1 MDWVTIIWSAIGS
14 VCLTAGLLSTLVW
27 FRDRQSWPHFWFALA
42 AFSVTA
48 IGVAELMILHAISP
62 ASAALVQQWAH
73 VPVFLYILSLV
84 WFTYT
89 YLRSGAWWLAWLV
102 VAARVLVLVINFA
115 GPGSV
120 NFSEITALAPF
131 DLFGQVVHVP
141 IGVQSPWSP
150 IESLT
155 VLLAVFFVAHATTS
169 AWRRDR
175 RDRRDRQRSLI
186 IGIAVSLSMTVAAT
200 LGALLHAG
208 MLLAPYFISPAFL
221 LVIVAMG
228 YLLSEDL
235 LNSEQLSRDLREH
248 QARLDLAAGAGRLGF
263 WEWHAGT
270 RGLWLTEQL
279 RRLLCFDESEPAS
292 VDNWLTKV
300 HPEDREFTESAFL
313 DCMTRGGRFRI
324 EYRVK
329 VPDGGTRWIAAHGQ
343 AELNQLG
350 NPVLVRGI
358 ALDVTDQHESALE
371 RDKLRWDLAHAGRV
385 SMLGQLAS
393 SLAHELNQPLG
404 AILRNAEAAAILLQA
419 DSPDLQELREI
430 TEDIR
435 RDDSR
440 AGKVISRLRS
450 LLKDR
455 VLQADRVD
463 FSDLVDE
470 VLTLLRTEAI
480 SRGVQ
485 LRTVLKHG
493 NTSVRGDPIH
503 LQQVLM
509 NLVMNG
515 LDAASRGTGDRF
527 VFIRSR
533 LSEDG
538 MLEVSVEDSGTGVPS
553 AEADRIF
560 EPFYTTKKTGMGL
573 GLSICRTI
581 VEAHGGKIWLDGEAE
596 LRGAVF
602 RFTLATVPE
611 KDAA

>member
-1 MDWVTIIWSAIGS
+1 MDWVTIIWAAIGS

-48 IGVAELMILHAISP
+48 ICVAELMIMHAISP
-62 ASAALVQQWAH
+62 ASAALVQRWAH

-89 YLRSGAWWLAWLV
+89 YLRSGAWWLAWFV
-102 VAARVLVLVINFA
+102 VATRVLVLAINFA

-131 DLFGQVVHVP
+131 DLFGQVVQVP
-141 IGVQSPWSP
+141 IGAQSPWSP

-155 VLLAVFFVAHATTS
+155 VLLAVFFVAHGTTS
-169 AWRRDR
+169 AWR

-186 IGIAVSLSMTVAAT
+186 IGIAVSLSMTVAVV

-221 LVIVAMG
+221 IVVLTMG
-228 YLLSEDL
+228 YLLSDDL
-235 LNSEQLSRDLREH
+235 FNAERVSRDLHDH
-248 QARLDLAAGAGRLGF
+248 QARLDLAAEAGGLGF
-263 WEWHAGT
+263 WEWHANA
-270 RGLWLTEQL
+270 RSLWLAGQL
-279 RRLLCFDESEPAS
+279 RRLLGFDASEPVS
-292 VDNWLTKV
+292 VEDWLAKV
-300 HPEDREFTESAFL
+300 HPDDREATEAAFGE
-313 DCMTRGGRFRI
+313 CTSRGGRFGI

-329 VPDGGTRWIAAHGQ
+329 APDGSPRWIAAQGQ

-358 ALDVTDQHESALE
+358 ALDVTARNEAILE
-371 RDKLRWDLAHAGRV
+371 RDEARRELSHSGRV

-404 AILRNAEAAAILLQA
+404 AILRNAEAAGILLQA

-435 RDDSR
+435 RDDHR

-450 LLKDR
+450 LLKDH
-455 VLQADRVD
+455 VLQAAPVD
-463 FSDLVDE
+463 FSELVDE
-470 VLTLLRTEAI
+470 VLTLLRTEAV
-480 SRGVQ
+480 SRGVR
-485 LRTVLKHG
+485 LRTALKHG
-493 NTSVRGDPIH
+493 NASVWGDPIH
-503 LQQVLM
+503 LQQVLL

-515 LDAASRGTGDRF
+515 LDAASRGTGDPF
-527 VFIRSR
+527 VLIRSR
-533 LSEDG
+533 LREDR
-538 MLEVSVEDSGTGVPS
+538 MLEVSVEDSGAGVPL
-553 AEADRIF
+553 AEASRIF
-560 EPFYTTKKTGMGL
+560 EAFHTTKPGGMGL

-596 LRGAVF
+596 ARGAVF
-602 RFTLATVPE
+602 RFTLATIPE

>member
-1 MDWVTIIWSAIGS
+1 MDWVTICWAGIGS
-14 VCLTAGLLSTLVW
+14 ICLTGGLLSTLVW
-27 FRDRQSWPHFWFALA
+27 IRDRRSWPHFWFAIA
-42 AFSVTA
+42 AFSVMA
-48 IGVAELMILHAISP
+48 VGVAELSIMSASSP
-62 ASAALVQQWAH
+62 ASAAVAQRWGH
-73 VPVFLYILSLV
+73 VPVFFYIIALV
-84 WFTYT
+84 WFTYS
-89 YLRSGAWWLAWLV
+89 YLRSGALWLAWLV
-102 VAARVLVLVINFA
+102 VASRVFVLVINFS
-115 GPGSV
+115 GTGSV

-131 DLFGQVVHVP
+131 DLFGQVVQVP
-141 IGVQSPWSP
+141 IGAQSPWSP

-169 AWRRDR
+169 AWRRN
-175 RDRRDRQRSLI
+175 RRDRQRSLI
-186 IGIAVSLSMTVAAT
+186 IGIAVSLSMTVAVV

-221 LVIVAMG
+221 LVILAMG

-235 LNSEQLSRDLREH
+235 LHSEQLSRDLREH
-248 QARLDLAAGAGRLGF
+248 QARLDLAADAGRLGF
-263 WEWHAGT
+263 WEWHADT

-279 RRLLCFDESEPAS
+279 RRLLCFDESELAS
-292 VDNWLTKV
+292 VDNWLAKV
-300 HPEDREFTESAFL
+300 HPEDREATESAFL
-313 DCMTRGGRFRI
+313 HCMTRGERFGI
-324 EYRVK
+324 EYRVTA
-329 VPDGGTRWIAAHGQ
+329 PDGRSRWIAAQGQ

-358 ALDVTDQHESALE
+358 ALDVTAQHESALE

-435 RDDSR
+435 RDDRR
-440 AGKVISRLRS
+440 AGTVISRLRG
-450 LLKDR
+450 LLQHHT
-455 VLQADRVD
+455 LETNQVD
-463 FSDLVDE
+463 FSELVDD

-480 SRGVQ
+480 SRGVR
-485 LRTVLKHG
+485 LSAVLNHG
-493 NTSVRGDPIH
+493 SASVQGDPIH
-503 LQQVLM
+503 LQQVML

-527 VFIRSR
+527 VSIRSR
-533 LSEDG
+533 LREDG
-538 MLEVSVEDSGTGVPS
+538 MLEVSVEDSGAGVPS

-560 EPFYTTKKTGMGL
+560 EPFYTTKSTGMGL

-581 VEAHGGKIWLDGEAE
+581 VEAHGGRIWLDDETTAN
-596 LRGAVF
+596 GAVF
-602 RFTLATVPE
+602 RFTLPALPE
-611 KDAA
+611 AGGA